1 MRWIS
6 GLSGMVFGLGLTLS
20 GMVLPSKVQN
30 FLDVSGNW
38 DPSLALV
45 MGGALFVFMPGYFW
59 LVKPR
64 AKAVDGADFHIST
77 TKKLDSRLLI
87 GSAVFGVGWG
97 LVGICPGP
105 AITSLVTGQWQ
116 ILLFVAAM
124 LFGIKL
130 ACWVTSRGTR
140 QA

>member
-6 GLSGMVFGLGLTLS
+6 GLCGMVFGLGLTLS
-20 GMVLPSKVQN
+20 GMVLPSKVQD

-45 MGGALFVFMPGYFW
+45 MGGALLVFMPGYFW

-64 AKAVDGADFHIST
+64 AKAVDGSDFHISRV
-77 TKKLDSRLLI
+77 KQLDSRLLI
-87 GSAVFGVGWG
+87 GSALFGVGWG

-105 AITSLVTGQWQ
+105 AITALVTGQWQ

-130 ACWVTSRGTR
+130 ACWCTSRGTL

>member
-30 FLDVSGNW
+30 FLDVSGDW

-45 MGGALFVFMPGYFW
+45 MGGALLVFMPGYFW

-64 AKAVDGADFHIST
+64 AKAVDGSDFHISRV
-77 TKKLDSRLLI
+77 KKLDSRLLI
-87 GSAVFGVGWG
+87 GSSIFGVGWG

-105 AITSLVTGQWQ
+105 AITALVTGQWQ

-130 ACWVTSRGTR
+130 ACWFTSRGTR
-140 QA
+140 RV

>member
-6 GLSGMVFGLGLTLS
+6 GLCGMVFGLGLTLS

-45 MGGALFVFMPGYFW
+45 MGGALLVFMPGYFW

-64 AKAVDGADFHIST
+64 VRAVDGSDFHLSG
-77 TKKLDSRLLI
+77 TKKLDRRLLI
-87 GSAVFGVGWG
+87 GSALFGVGWG

-105 AITSLVTGQWQ
+105 AITALVTGQWQ

-130 ACWVTSRGTR
+130 ACWFTSRGTR

>member
-6 GLSGMVFGLGLTLS
+6 GLCGMVFGLGLTLS

-45 MGGALFVFMPGYFW
+45 MGGALLVFMPGYFW

-64 AKAVDGADFHIST
+64 ARAVDGSDFHLSG
-77 TKKLDSRLLI
+77 TKKLDRRLLI
-87 GSAVFGVGWG
+87 GSALFGVGWG

-105 AITSLVTGQWQ
+105 AITALVTGQWQ

-130 ACWVTSRGTR
+130 VCWFTSRGAR

>member
-6 GLSGMVFGLGLTLS
+6 LISGMFFGLGLTFS
-20 GMVLPSKVQN
+20 GMVLPSKVQD

-45 MGGALFVFMPGYFW
+45 MGGALLVFMPGYFV

-64 AKAVDGADFHIST
+64 AKAVDGSDFHMSRAKT
-77 TKKLDSRLLI
+77 LDSRLLI
-87 GSAVFGVGWG
+87 GSAVFGIGWG
-97 LVGICPGP
+97 VVGICPGP
-105 AITSLVTGQWQ
+105 AITALVTGQWQ
-116 ILLFVAAM
+116 ILLFVITM

-130 ACWVTSRGTR
+130 ASWVASHDTR
-140 QA
+140 WA

>member
-45 MGGALFVFMPGYFW
+45 MGGALLVFMPGYFW

-64 AKAVDGADFHIST
+64 AKAVDGSDFHISR
-77 TKKLDSRLLI
+77 TKNLDSRLLI
-87 GSAVFGVGWG
+87 GSALFGVGWG
-97 LVGICPGP
+97 LVGIWLAFAADEWTRGL
-105 AITSLVTGQWQ
+105 AMYWRWRSRRWEKKVLVQ
-116 ILLFVAAM
+116 VAA
-124 LFGIKL
+124 
-130 ACWVTSRGTR
+130 
-140 QA
+140 